1 MPFYVFAW
9 IASFSFGLVGIIGK
23 LTSKYAVPNIWLF
36 NFLWMLFSLLL
47 TIPIALINHVGIPTH
62 WGSLL
67 LVSFFSTSF
76 GLLYILGLYLLDVS
90 VFIPLL
96 NLRTA
101 FVAILGAIFL
111 GEILQPFQ
119 YLLILLILL
128 AGMFV
133 SLDEKSSIRSFFC
146 WPIFIAILCTLS
158 YTLMGMFIKKSI
170 AENGYWEVT
179 LWMAI
184 LSQIFLLFTIPLF
197 KKEVRKLNV
206 KHVWSV
212 FAMSLA
218 LAVGVMMENR
228 AYQENVVITNIV
240 TALPFSV
247 IMAFLFSIFAPN
259 LLEKHTLK
267 VYAIR
272 FSAAAIMIAAAL
284 KISL

>member
-1 MPFYVFAW
+1 
-9 IASFSFGLVGIIGK
+9 
-23 LTSKYAVPNIWLF
+23 
-36 NFLWMLFSLLL
+36 
-47 TIPIALINHVGIPTH
+47 
-62 WGSLL
+62 
-67 LVSFFSTSF
+67 
-76 GLLYILGLYLLDVS
+76 
-90 VFIPLL
+90 
-96 NLRTA
+96 
-101 FVAILGAIFL
+101 
-111 GEILQPFQ
+111 
-119 YLLILLILL
+119 
-128 AGMFV
+128 
-133 SLDEKSSIRSFFC
+133 
-146 WPIFIAILCTLS
+146 
-158 YTLMGMFIKKSI
+158 MGMFIKKSI